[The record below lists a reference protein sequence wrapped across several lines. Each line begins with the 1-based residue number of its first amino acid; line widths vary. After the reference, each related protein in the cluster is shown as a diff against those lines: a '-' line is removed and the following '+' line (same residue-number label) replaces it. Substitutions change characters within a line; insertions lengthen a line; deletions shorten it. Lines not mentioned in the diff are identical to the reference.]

1 MLLGYVKAVEFRHPC
16 DQSYK
21 GSVMANYDST
31 VVLNRKCMYSIYC
44 SFYKTRNCLDSNL
57 MP

>member
-21 GSVMANYDST
+21 GSVMANYDSR
-31 VVLNRKCMYSIYC
+31 VVLNRKCMHSIYC
-44 SFYKTRNCLDSNL
+44 SFYKTRN
-57 MP
+57 